1 MKYVFHLPN
10 YVPYSN
16 GIKSL
21 WYAAYLFSKN
31 REVYV
36 HPYNGGEIEKYEAP
50 INYKKLI
57 NKNKV
62 IERDDIVVYPD
73 MVKGN
78 PLNAKRVARYLMAKP
93 YILNGEG
100 VEKGESDF
108 LFSFSYAVDRNL
120 PQLNTL
126 LPELKKL
133 AKYKVDN
140 KNKKVVIYY
149 GKCRISLAKTAIKEI
164 IKDFECIKI
173 VTRTIPS
180 NKEILYKEIAEASLF
195 ISFDP
200 LSSLAYEANLVGTPT
215 LLMDD
220 VFSED
225 FKNFNQKMYGFYYS
239 YDALKKQDL
248 ELLGQKIYNKSHCE
262 LDNVLEK
269 MRSKFE
275 ELY

>member
-57 NKNKV
+57 NKNKI

-164 IKDFECIKI
+164 IKGFQAGE
-173 VTRTIPS
+173 R
-180 NKEILYKEIAEASLF
+180 
-195 ISFDP
+195 
-200 LSSLAYEANLVGTPT
+200 
-215 LLMDD
+215 
-220 VFSED
+220 
-225 FKNFNQKMYGFYYS
+225 NQV
-239 YDALKKQDL
+239 
-248 ELLGQKIYNKSHCE
+248 LLGVTGSGKTFTVAQVIQQLQRPSLVMAPNKILAAQLYSEMKEFFPNNYKTDI
-262 LDNVLEK
+262 LLVVDDNDVDDTHT
-269 MRSKFE
+269 S
-275 ELY
+275 